1 MKTQRELNQH
11 YWGILHEMV
20 GAYNKTNSADVK
32 PWECVRYDGA
42 LWSEMAILSAPQF
55 DQSSARYQFAVAIL
69 YDEQAG
75 VHRPIFENDRLFLLG
90 EEAIAEKFGVKSLE
104 GICYFGYG
112 AECFEK
118 NVSWHKPKPKRTFE
132 INGVELPCHVRKRTP
147 HTVNLE
153 HDGVWVP
160 LYFETLDEASEF
172 YNKLR
177 GIFINARDLE

>member
-1 MKTQRELNQH
+1 MKEHACTQEQFLN
-11 YWGILHEMV
+11 
-20 GAYNKTNSADVK
+20 DVK
-32 PWECVRYDGA
+32 DHQIKIIRDDDRPVYYGDRLYHKVHGHELVWEHPHGLD
-42 LWSEMAILSAPQF
+42 ILF
-55 DQSSARYQFAVAIL
+55 DQW
-69 YDEQAG
+69 
-75 VHRPIFENDRLFLLG
+75 
-90 EEAIAEKFGVKSLE
+90 
-104 GICYFGYG
+104 
-112 AECFEK
+112 
-118 NVSWHKPKPKRTFE
+118 SWHKPKTKCTFE